1 MHCLAAGGHIN
12 HTWRVIMR
20 VFPELFITGCLLC
33 AAPLVQ
39 ACDVMHHGAYE
50 EDVFK
55 EMDKN
60 GDGVI
65 SKKEFDAYHS
75 AQFKKF
81 DLNHDGKI
89 TREEMEAVHD
99 KMVDKCDTHADKGY
113 KDFDARFDETDIN
126 NDGALS
132 KDEAE
137 IGMPMLFK
145 HFDEIDTNKDGKIT
159 KEEVVAY
166 MKKLHEHMQDQHM
179 DKGMMAPD
187 NKEMMKPADDGAKKP
202 DPM

>member
-1 MHCLAAGGHIN
+1 
-12 HTWRVIMR
+12 MR

-33 AAPLVQ
+33 SAPLVQ

-89 TREEMEAVHD
+89 TREEMDAVHD

-166 MKKLHEHMQDQHM
+166 MKKLHEHMQDQPM